1 MSLKLEKIDIDKKRI
16 QSTITTT
23 IHSQSFPVLKRQAPS
38 YFAKESQK
46 KKKEF
51 ENLKKKILSFSLGE
65 RKIQNYFQAY
75 EIILDVRQFFLGEKG
90 TIDYTILFSTKGR
103 GKEGSASIHEITI
116 DRKTFSE
123 LILSK
128 DGEKFLK
135 ESGGNIRFTRA
146 FVSKL
151 KQMANNIEAQDGFS
165 FKITDNNFKVVNEI
179 IGKSRDYKGADLFK
193 KQIERQTNRAG
204 DRYNFIIEIKKATKG
219 KEDKDILSYSISK
232 VEKGADSSS
241 IFSAIGKY
249 SADELIAKN
258 EIVAQGNFNTKVY
271 IPNRG
276 NLSEIY
282 SLAKKKLNNDKNKF
296 GKNGQQKEYRFISGE
311 DLFPIYAQ
319 VLGNID
325 PFYSGG
331 DILSTQIKSFLG
343 SCPSLTSFSTIEE
356 TLESFQKILS
366 KDNLDDI
373 YIDLQKKLIKE
384 ENENAILKE
393 ENELSKEL
401 TEKLIETIEMLK
413 S

>member
-1 MSLKLEKIDIDKKRI
+1 MSLKLEKVDIDEKRI

-23 IHSQSFPVLKRQAPS
+23 IHSQVFPVLKKQAPS
-38 YFAKESQK
+38 YFAEESQK

-65 RKIQNYFQAY
+65 RKVQNYFQAY

-103 GKEGSASIHEITI
+103 GKEGEASIHEITI

-123 LILSK
+123 LMLSK

-135 ESGGNIRFTRA
+135 ESGGNIRFTKA

-193 KQIERQTNRAG
+193 KQIERQTKLKEG
-204 DRYNFIIEIKKATKG
+204 DRYVFEINLEKVTSTKD
-219 KEDKDILSYSISK
+219 EKDILSYKIRG
-232 VEKGADSSS
+232 VNGGDDSQS

-249 SADELIAKN
+249 TADEIEAKN
-258 EIVAQGNFNTKVY
+258 SIINEGGFNTQVY

-282 SLAKKKLNNDKNKF
+282 SLAKMKLNNDKNKF
-296 GKNGQQKEYRFISGE
+296 GSNGEKRFISGQN
-311 DLFPIYAQ
+311 LFPIYAQ

-343 SCPSLTSFSTIEE
+343 SCPSLTSFSTIEK
-356 TLESFQKILS
+356 TLKSFQKILS

-373 YIDLQKKLIKE
+373 YIDLQKKLIKK

-393 ENELSKEL
+393 ENELSKDL
-401 TEKLIETIEMLK
+401 TEKLIETIKMLK

>member
-1 MSLKLEKIDIDKKRI
+1 MSSLKLEKIDINKKEI
-16 QSTITTT
+16 QSTIATT
-23 IHSQSFPVLKRQAPS
+23 IHSQSFPVLKRQVPS
-38 YFAKESQK
+38 HFVEESQK
-46 KKKEF
+46 KKKGF

-65 RKIQNYFQAY
+65 RKVQNYFQAY

-90 TIDYTILFSTKGR
+90 TIDYIILFSTKGR
-103 GKEGSASIHEITI
+103 DKEGNASIHEITI

-128 DGEKFLK
+128 DGEKFLE
-135 ESGGNIRFTRA
+135 ESEGNIRFTRA

-151 KQMANNIEAQDGFS
+151 KQMADNIEAQDGFS
-165 FKITDNNFKVVNEI
+165 FRITDNNFKVVNEI
-179 IGKSRDYKGADLFK
+179 IGKSRDYKEVDLFK
-193 KQIERQTNRAG
+193 GQIERQAKLKEG
-204 DRYNFIIEIKKATKG
+204 DRYIFEINLEKVTSTKD
-219 KEDKDILSYSISK
+219 KKDILSYQIER
-232 VEKGADSSS
+232 VKGGDDSQS

-249 SADELIAKN
+249 TADEIEAKN
-258 EIVAQGNFNTKVY
+258 NIIKEGGFNTQVY

-282 SLAKKKLNNDKNKF
+282 SLAKMKLNNDRNKF
-296 GKNGQQKEYRFISGE
+296 GSNGEKRFISGE
-311 DLFPIYAQ
+311 DLFPIYTQ
-319 VLGNID
+319 VLRNID

-343 SCPSLTSFSTIEE
+343 GCPSLTSFSTIEK

-373 YIDLQKKLIKE
+373 YIDLQKKLIKKE
-384 ENENAILKE
+384 KENPILKE

-401 TEKLIETIEMLK
+401 TEKLVETIEMLK
-413 S
+413 F

>member
-23 IHSQSFPVLKRQAPS
+23 IHSQSFPVLKKQAPS
-38 YFAKESQK
+38 YFTEESQK

-65 RKIQNYFQAY
+65 ERKVQNYFQAY

-123 LILSK
+123 LMLSK

-135 ESGGNIRFTRA
+135 ESGGNIRFTKA

-193 KQIERQTNRAG
+193 KQIERQAKLKEG
-204 DRYNFIIEIKKATKG
+204 DRYIFEISLEKVTSTKD
-219 KEDKDILSYSISK
+219 KKDILSYKIGG
-232 VEKGADSSS
+232 VGGGDDSQS

-249 SADELIAKN
+249 TADEIEAKN
-258 EIVAQGNFNTKVY
+258 SIIKEGGFNTQVY

-282 SLAKKKLNNDKNKF
+282 SLAKMKLNNDRNKF
-296 GKNGQQKEYRFISGE
+296 GSNGEKRFVSGQN
-311 DLFPIYAQ
+311 LFPIYAQ

-343 SCPSLTSFSTIEE
+343 SCPSLTSFSTIEK
-356 TLESFQKILS
+356 TLKSFQKILS

-401 TEKLIETIEMLK
+401 TEKLIETIQMLK

>member
-1 MSLKLEKIDIDKKRI
+1 MSLKLEKVDIDEKRI

-23 IHSQSFPVLKRQAPS
+23 IHSQVFPVLKKQTPS
-38 YFAKESQK
+38 YFAEESQK

-65 RKIQNYFQAY
+65 ERKVQNYFQAY

-103 GKEGSASIHEITI
+103 GKEGEASIHEITI

-123 LILSK
+123 LMLSK

-193 KQIERQTNRAG
+193 KQIERQTKLKEGNR
-204 DRYNFIIEIKKATKG
+204 YIFEINLEKVTSTKD
-219 KEDKDILSYSISK
+219 EKDILSYKI
-232 VEKGADSSS
+232 KGVNGGDDSQS

-249 SADELIAKN
+249 TADEIEAKN
-258 EIVAQGNFNTKVY
+258 SIINEGGFNTQVY

-282 SLAKKKLNNDKNKF
+282 SLAKMKLNNDKNKF
-296 GKNGQQKEYRFISGE
+296 GSNGEKRFVSGQN
-311 DLFPIYAQ
+311 LFPIYAQ

-356 TLESFQKILS
+356 TLKSFQKILS

-373 YIDLQKKLIKE
+373 YIDLQKKLIKK

>member
-23 IHSQSFPVLKRQAPS
+23 IHSQSFPVLKKQAPS
-38 YFAKESQK
+38 YFAEESQK

-65 RKIQNYFQAY
+65 ERKVQNYFQAY

-123 LILSK
+123 LMLSK

-193 KQIERQTNRAG
+193 KQIERQTKMKEGNR
-204 DRYNFIIEIKKATKG
+204 YIFEINLEKVTSTKD
-219 KEDKDILSYSISK
+219 EKDILSYKIRG
-232 VEKGADSSS
+232 VGGGDDSQS

-249 SADELIAKN
+249 TADEIEAKN
-258 EIVAQGNFNTKVY
+258 SIIKKGGFNTQVY

-282 SLAKKKLNNDKNKF
+282 SLAKMKLNNDRNKF
-296 GKNGQQKEYRFISGE
+296 GSNGEKRFVSGQN
-311 DLFPIYAQ
+311 LFPIYAQ

-356 TLESFQKILS
+356 TLKSFQKILS

>member
-1 MSLKLEKIDIDKKRI
+1 MSLKLKKVEIDEKGI
-16 QSTITTT
+16 QTTMT
-23 IHSQSFPVLKRQAPS
+23 PIIHSQVFPVLKKQAPS
-38 YFAKESQK
+38 YFAEESQK

-65 RKIQNYFQAY
+65 RKVQNYFQAY
-75 EIILDVRQFFLGEKG
+75 ENILDIRQFFLGEKG
-90 TIDYTILFSTKGR
+90 NINYTILFSTKER
-103 GKEGSASIHEITI
+103 GNEGSVSIHEITI

-123 LILSK
+123 LMLSK

-165 FKITDNNFKVVNEI
+165 FEITDNNFKVVNEI

-193 KQIERQTNRAG
+193 KQIERQAKLKEG
-204 DRYNFIIEIKKATKG
+204 DRYIFEIDLEKVTSTKD
-219 KEDKDILSYSISK
+219 KKDILSYKIGG
-232 VEKGADSSS
+232 VGGGDDSQS

-249 SADELIAKN
+249 TADEIEAKN
-258 EIVAQGNFNTKVY
+258 NIVKQGGFNTQVY

-282 SLAKKKLNNDKNKF
+282 SLAKMKLNNDRNKF
-296 GKNGQQKEYRFISGE
+296 GSNGEKRFISGK
-311 DLFPIYAQ
+311 DLFPIYTQ
-319 VLGNID
+319 VLKNTD

-343 SCPSLTSFSTIEE
+343 SCPSLTSFSTIEK

-373 YIDLQKKLIKE
+373 HADLQKKLIQE

-393 ENELSKEL
+393 ENELSKEFTKEL
-401 TEKLIETIEMLK
+401 AKNIKMLK
-413 S
+413 N

>member
-1 MSLKLEKIDIDKKRI
+1 MSVKLKKIEIDEKGI
-16 QSTITTT
+16 QTIMTPT
-23 IHSQSFPVLKRQAPS
+23 IHSQVFPVLKKQVPS
-38 YFAKESQK
+38 YFAEKSQK

-65 RKIQNYFQAY
+65 RKVQNYFQAY
-75 EIILDVRQFFLGEKG
+75 ENILDIRQFFLGEKG
-90 TIDYTILFSTKGR
+90 NIDYTILFSTKER
-103 GKEGSASIHEITI
+103 GNEGSASIHEITI

-123 LILSK
+123 LMLSK

-151 KQMANNIEAQDGFS
+151 KQMANNIETQDGFS

-193 KQIERQTNRAG
+193 KQIERQKNRAG
-204 DRYNFIIEIKKATKG
+204 DRYDFIITVEKATKG
-219 KEDKDILSYSISK
+219 KKGEDILSYSISEVK
-232 VEKGADSSS
+232 NGAKSSS

-282 SLAKKKLNNDKNKF
+282 SLAKKKLNNDKNEF
-296 GKNGQQKEYRFISGE
+296 GSGQKEYRFISGK

-343 SCPSLTSFSTIEE
+343 SCPSLTSFSTIEK

-373 YIDLQKKLIKE
+373 HADLQKKIIQE

-401 TEKLIETIEMLK
+401 TKELAKNIQMLK
-413 S
+413 N

>member
-23 IHSQSFPVLKRQAPS
+23 IHSQSFPVLKKQAPS
-38 YFAKESQK
+38 YFAEESQK

-65 RKIQNYFQAY
+65 ERKVQNYFQAY

-123 LILSK
+123 LMLSK

-151 KQMANNIEAQDGFS
+151 KQMANNIEAQEGFS

-193 KQIERQTNRAG
+193 KQIERQTKIKEGNR
-204 DRYNFIIEIKKATKG
+204 YIFEINLEKVTSTKD
-219 KEDKDILSYSISK
+219 EKDILSYKIRGVS
-232 VEKGADSSS
+232 GGDDSQS

-249 SADELIAKN
+249 TADEIEAKN
-258 EIVAQGNFNTKVY
+258 SIIKEGGFNTQVY

-282 SLAKKKLNNDKNKF
+282 SLAKMKLNNDRNKF
-296 GKNGQQKEYRFISGE
+296 GSNGEKRFVSGQN
-311 DLFPIYAQ
+311 LFPIYAQ

-356 TLESFQKILS
+356 TLKSFQKILS

-401 TEKLIETIEMLK
+401 TEKLIETIQMLK

>member
-23 IHSQSFPVLKRQAPS
+23 IHSQSFPVLKKQAPS
-38 YFAKESQK
+38 YFAEESQK

-65 RKIQNYFQAY
+65 ERKVQNYFQAY

-123 LILSK
+123 LMLSK

-193 KQIERQTNRAG
+193 KQIERQTKMKEGNR
-204 DRYNFIIEIKKATKG
+204 YIFEINLEKVTSTKD
-219 KEDKDILSYSISK
+219 EKDILSYKIRGVS
-232 VEKGADSSS
+232 GGDDSQS

-249 SADELIAKN
+249 TADEIEAKN
-258 EIVAQGNFNTKVY
+258 SIIKEGGFNTQVY

-282 SLAKKKLNNDKNKF
+282 SLAKMKLNNDRNKF
-296 GKNGQQKEYRFISGE
+296 GSNGEKRFISGQN
-311 DLFPIYAQ
+311 LFPIYVQ

-356 TLESFQKILS
+356 TLKSFQKILS

-401 TEKLIETIEMLK
+401 TEKLIETIQMLK